1 MPRLDR
7 RTFEGLS
14 QRTDFQIDVL
24 EKVYR
29 LTELLKEIHGTELG
43 QELVLKGGTAINFLH
58 LDFPRLSVDIDMDYI
73 GSTQKREMETDRNRI
88 ETTLEKIFKTLG
100 YTVKGDSSYA
110 LQQYDLFYE
119 NTAENRDRVQAEIN
133 FLKRSTYLGP
143 IKEEFEHFFNFENF
157 KVLTLQRE
165 ELFGR
170 KMKALLKRGTARD
183 LYDIYRLLESD
194 INFDKT
200 VMRRCFVFS
209 LCLDGDPR
217 DVETVA
223 VEGINDRDVKR
234 TLNPLL
240 RRKESKTSG
249 EMKRKVIPL
258 IEDFLDYGAKE
269 LEFIENLFDGEV
281 YKPEILF
288 KDMDYSSSI
297 EEHPGI
303 KWRIKK
309 MGE

>member
-24 EKVYR
+24 EEVYR
-29 LTELLKEIHGTELG
+29 LTELLKEIYGTELG
-43 QELVLKGGTAINFLH
+43 EELVLKGGTAINFLH
-58 LDFPRLSVDIDMDYI
+58 FDFPRLSVDIDMDYI
-73 GSTQKREMETDRNRI
+73 GSTYKEEMKTDRNRI
-88 ETTLEKIFKTLG
+88 ETTLEKIFKALD
-100 YTVKGDSSYA
+100 YTVEGDSSYA
-110 LQQYDLFYE
+110 LQQYNLFYE
-119 NTAENRDRVQAEIN
+119 NTAENRDKVQAEIN

-143 IKEEFEHFFNFENF
+143 IKEELEHFFDFENF

-183 LYDIYRLLESD
+183 LYDVYKLLEGD

-209 LCLDGDPR
+209 LCLDSDPR
-217 DVETVA
+217 DVETTEVQD
-223 VEGINDRDVKR
+223 INDRDVRRK
-234 TLNPLL
+234 LNPLL
-240 RRKESKTSG
+240 RRKESKISE
-249 EMKRKVIPL
+249 EMKKKVIPFV
-258 IEDFLDYGAKE
+258 EDFLDYDASE
-269 LEFIENLFDGEV
+269 LEFIETLFDEKV

-288 KDMDYSSSI
+288 EDVNYSSSI